1 MLDQE
6 EIRWV
11 KSTANEL
18 NNLLQVISE
27 SSQVIENLCGSTP
40 DADKYFG
47 ILRNGVDRAARV
59 TQLMIT
65 RVGGY
70 NTGPSVAMPSVAAPA
85 AQMPVPSPV
94 APRPAI
100 TAVPSPQRAVPDATT
115 SPAPAAAAPAPATP
129 AQPALPPLPPDIKI
143 NNPSG
148 TRELVMIVDDED
160 FVTLLAQRVLTDEG
174 YRVVTAKDGFQALD
188 YYRKLRDH
196 LALVILDFTMPVMD
210 GADVFNELLAI
221 NPRVPVVLSS
231 GFAEQESIRAMLARG
246 LRGFIP
252 KPYTQKKLLEQVRSV
267 LDTLQSERNGQRR
280 VL

>member
-70 NTGPSVAMPSVAAPA
+70 NSGPSVAMPGVTTPA
-85 AQMPVPSPV
+85 VQPPSP
-94 APRPAI
+94 ARPAI
-100 TAVPSPQRAVPDATT
+100 SAM
-115 SPAPAAAAPAPATP
+115 PAPASVASHPAAPRVVPPPPAAPP
-129 AQPALPPLPPDIKI
+129 APSLAPLPPDIKV
-143 NNPSG
+143 NNPG
-148 TRELVMIVDDED
+148 GARELVMIVDDED

-174 YRVVTAKDGFQALD
+174 YRVVTARDGFQALD

-196 LALVILDFTMPVMD
+196 LSLVILDFTMPVMD

-267 LDTLQSERNGQRR
+267 LDTLQSERSGQRR

>member
-27 SSQVIENLCGSTP
+27 SSQVIENLCGNVP
-40 DADKYFG
+40 DAEKYFG
-47 ILRNGVDRAARV
+47 ILRNGVERAARV
-59 TQLMIT
+59 TQIMIT

-70 NTGPSVAMPSVAAPA
+70 STGPSVAMPSVNAPA
-85 AQMPVPSPV
+85 AHGPALTFV
-94 APRPAI
+94 APAR
-100 TAVPSPQRAVPDATT
+100 TATAATQPVRT
-115 SPAPAAAAPAPATP
+115 TTVTTAPAATSSPVGAI
-129 AQPALPPLPPDIKI
+129 PPDVKV

-148 TRELVMIVDDED
+148 ARELVMIVDDED

-174 YRVVTAKDGFQALD
+174 YRVVTAKDGFQALEL
-188 YYRKLRDH
+188 YRKLRDH
-196 LALVILDFTMPVMD
+196 LSLVILDFTMPVMD
-210 GADVFNELLAI
+210 GSDVFNELLAI

-231 GFAEQESIRAMLARG
+231 GFAEQDAIRAMLARG